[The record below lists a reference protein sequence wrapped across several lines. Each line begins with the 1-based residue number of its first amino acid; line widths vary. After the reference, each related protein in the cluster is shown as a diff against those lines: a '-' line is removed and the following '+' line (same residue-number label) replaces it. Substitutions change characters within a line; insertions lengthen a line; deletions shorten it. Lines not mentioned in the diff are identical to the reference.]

1 MSAFLFKKSLL
12 ACSVSAL
19 SLTASS
25 VFANDLFN
33 TGNPFIDD
41 ASLSG
46 KLRTVY
52 YRIENTEKTSK
63 DNANLS
69 GAWTGALWLDLK
81 SGYLND
87 FFAIGASA
95 YGVTK
100 FDTQNDRTGS
110 NPGFSQLLLSDGKGY
125 TQVKQLWADLKYG
138 NDELGFNGH
147 VKLGRQIIYN
157 GLISSSGSRS
167 APTTW
172 QGVNFEA
179 EYYGT
184 EIGLAWVNEI
194 SLRDTDEFKEL
205 TNFSNKKIDYV
216 WGAEISRKFQLPNDQ
231 TLNVKYRNA
240 FSKDFLQAHN
250 IGVKWTTPLEDDLKF
265 SFGGKV
271 YYTKKDGNLWDG
283 TAWYSPAFDDNAT
296 VGSFFAEL
304 SGEDWIV
311 EAAVSKTRAESSKTN
326 FRNGYTAPGKYY
338 YDYGRNT
345 HGIWDIPTSAFA
357 EDFYYDNE
365 LAWMLGITLD
375 MTKTGLSGL
384 TLGYAYTHGSEINVK
399 DQSGNKSSVSEHE
412 HDFLVQYKFPEPL
425 KGLKFK
431 LKYGMYRN
439 DEKLRKALGKEENDL
454 RVWLDYK
461 FALF

>member
-1 MSAFLFKKSLL
+1 MSVLLFRKSLL

-19 SLTASS
+19 SLASPS
-25 VFANDLFN
+25 VLSNDLFN
-33 TGNPFIDD
+33 TGNSFIDD

-52 YRIENTEKTSK
+52 YNIKNTEKSSK
-63 DNANLS
+63 DNRDLT
-69 GAWTGALWLDLK
+69 GAWTGAVWLDLK

-95 YGVTK
+95 YGVAK
-100 FDTQNDRTGS
+100 IDTLRDVGS
-110 NPGFSQLLLSDGKGY
+110 NRSNQLLLDDNKGY

-138 NDELGFNGH
+138 DKEQGFNGH

-179 EYYGT
+179 EYFGT
-184 EIGLAWVNEI
+184 EIGLAWVNQI
-194 SLRDTDEFKEL
+194 SLRNTDEFKDL
-205 TNFSNKKIDYV
+205 TNFNDKKIDYI
-216 WGAEISRKFQLPNDQ
+216 WGAEVARKFQLPNDQ
-231 TLNVKYRNA
+231 SIKVKYRNA
-240 FSKDFLQAHN
+240 FSKDYLQAHN
-250 IGVKWTTPLEDDLKF
+250 VGVKWTMPLVEEMKL
-265 SFGGKV
+265 SLGGKV
-271 YYTKKDGNLWDG
+271 YYTKKNGDLWNK
-283 TAWYSPAFDDNAT
+283 TAWYAPAFDDNAT
-296 VGSFFAEL
+296 VGSLFAEL
-304 SGEDWIV
+304 SSEDWTL
-311 EAAVSKTRAESSKTN
+311 EAAVTKTKAESSLLNYK
-326 FRNGYTAPGKYY
+326 NGYTAPGKYY
-338 YDYGRNT
+338 YDFGKNT

-365 LAWMLGITLD
+365 LAWMLGVTLD
-375 MTKTGLSGL
+375 MTKTGLPGL
-384 TLGYAYTHGSEINVK
+384 TLGYAYTHGSDFDVK
-399 DQSGNKSSVSEHE
+399 DKQGNKSSVTEHE

-439 DEKLRKALGKEENDL
+439 DEKLRKAIGKEENDL

-461 FALF
+461 FVLF